1 MVYIFACNIRR
12 YIKRFGEKR
21 NDRETT
27 SNDKFPF
34 FSFFFLSRLICA
46 SRESEVYINFL
57 KLKNSVLLVNIV
69 TTLRKLT

>member
-12 YIKRFGEKR
+12 YIKRFGE

-34 FSFFFLSRLICA
+34 FSFFFLSRLIRA